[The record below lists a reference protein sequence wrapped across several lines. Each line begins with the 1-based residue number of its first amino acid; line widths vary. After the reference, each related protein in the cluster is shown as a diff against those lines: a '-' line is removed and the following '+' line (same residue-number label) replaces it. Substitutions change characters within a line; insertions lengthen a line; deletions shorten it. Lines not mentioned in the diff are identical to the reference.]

1 MLGNS
6 YFYNRTI
13 RKVVVAF
20 GSIFNEIIVARKS
33 LNQATRYEHFK
44 VPLVYG
50 SKEKYLTR
58 ITSDPTL
65 TKSIATTVPRIS
77 FEMTGLTYDTS
88 RKQVST
94 LQNFSSRGVTNTLT
108 GVNSQYA
115 PVPYNFQMSMS
126 IYVRNTEDGT
136 QILEQILPFFT
147 PDYNVTVDFNPL
159 MEQKYDMPII
169 LDSVTTETDYEG
181 DMMSTRLIIWNLEFT
196 LKGYIFPSIKN
207 SEIIRMA
214 NTNIYVD
221 ATSDTL
227 QQIII
232 YTANG
237 HGTFAENETVR
248 SANTNLIG
256 VVVKHDIDTS
266 TGVIDTNYLTIRN
279 FNAKVKGG
287 EILTGDTSGTSRMV
301 TAMDRVYQVPFKAL
315 SVSTVPNPYDAEPDD
330 EFGFSDTIEQWPNT
344 IT

>member
-1 MLGNS
+1 MLGNEH
-6 YFYNRTI
+6 FYNRTI

-20 GSIFNEIIVARKS
+20 GTMFNDIHVV
-33 LNQATRYEHFK
+33 RYNKAGTTAYEKFK
-44 VPLVYG
+44 VPLNYG
-50 SKEKYLTR
+50 AKEKYLVR
-58 ITSDPTL
+58 LQSDPTL
-65 TKSIATTVPRIS
+65 TKSIATSVPRMS
-77 FEMTGLTYDTS
+77 FEMSGMSYDVS
-88 RKQVST
+88 RKLPST
-94 LQNFSSRGVTNTLT
+94 VRNFAAETATTVKTQF
-108 GVNSQYA
+108 V
-115 PVPYNFQMSMS
+115 PVPYDFSFSLS

-181 DMMSTRLIIWNLEFT
+181 DMMSTRLIIWNLEFI

-256 VVVKHDIDTS
+256 VVVRH
-266 TGVIDTNYLTIRN
+266 R
-279 FNAKVKGG
+279 
-287 EILTGDTSGTSRMV
+287 
-301 TAMDRVYQVPFKAL
+301 P
-315 SVSTVPNPYDAEPDD
+315 
-330 EFGFSDTIEQWPNT
+330 
-344 IT
+344 